1 MDVGIINP
9 FLEST
14 LEVTRSMAQLDAK
27 LGPPSLKKINT
38 SQGEVTGLIEL
49 AGTNNRGSLAITF
62 SKDALLLVYQRM
74 LGESLTE
81 LDESTLDLAGE
92 ITNMVCGGAKQ
103 RLSAKGFEFNLTR
116 PTMLSGVAHE
126 IQHLGSGPV
135 VTMALQLEQGSI
147 YIEVCLNH

>member
-14 LEVTRSMAQLDAK
+14 LEVTRSMAQLEAI
-27 LGPPSLKKINT
+27 LGSPALKTNQT

-49 AGTNNRGSLAITF
+49 ASSDNRGSLAITF

-74 LGESLTE
+74 LGETLTD

-116 PTMLSGVAHE
+116 PIMLSGFEHE
-126 IQHLGSGPV
+126 IKHLGSGPV

>member
-9 FLEST
+9 FLKST
-14 LEVTRSMAQLDAK
+14 LEVTRSMAQLEAT
-27 LGPPSLKKINT
+27 LGKPFLKTNQT

-49 AGTNNRGSLAITF
+49 ASSHNRGSLAITF

-74 LGESLTE
+74 LGETLAE
-81 LDESTLDLAGE
+81 LDESTFDLAGE

-103 RLSAKGFEFNLTR
+103 RLSAKGLEFNLTR
-116 PTMLSGVAHE
+116 PTMLTGALHE
-126 IQHLGSGPV
+126 VQHLGTGPV

-147 YIEVCLNH
+147 YIEVCLNR